1 MKAKK
6 RKPLHPGVILEEHYL
21 KPLNL
26 SLQKL
31 ADHLGI
37 ARNTLFKI
45 RTGRGNITPGIAL
58 ALGNAFDTTPQFWL
72 NLQQKYDLW
81 IEENEKSHVKVAPL
95 YKEGVLMPFEAT
107 IRPRKRA
114 ESSQQII

>member
-1 MKAKK
+1 MTIRRKSSR
-6 RKPLHPGVILEEHYL
+6 RKPTHPGVVLDEHYI

-26 SLQKL
+26 NLQKL

-45 RTGRGNITPGIAL
+45 RSGAADITPAIAL
-58 ALGNAFDTTPQFWL
+58 SLAEAFDTTPQLWL

-81 IEENEKSHVKVAPL
+81 IEENEKTHDQVSPILKNGILLPTQRRSGLVRR
-95 YKEGVLMPFEAT
+95 AT
-107 IRPRKRA
+107 A
-114 ESSQQII
+114 